1 MKTVTQTA
9 TIQTKSTP
17 IRKKLK
23 DQNYR
28 TLSTNLLRE
37 TNDLKTKIWKHELE
51 NYCSFVSHYTLA
63 ILFKIAAEQGLE
75 TRISLER

>member
-1 MKTVTQTA
+1 MLTLIFGIWTIYLLQMRKTTMKTVTQIA

-51 NYCSFVSHYTLA
+51 N
-63 ILFKIAAEQGLE
+63 
-75 TRISLER
+75 